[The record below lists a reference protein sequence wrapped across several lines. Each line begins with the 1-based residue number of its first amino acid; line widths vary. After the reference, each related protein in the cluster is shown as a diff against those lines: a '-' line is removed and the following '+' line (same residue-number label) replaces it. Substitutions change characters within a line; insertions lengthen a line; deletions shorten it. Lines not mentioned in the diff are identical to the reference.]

1 MALGT
6 CLPAAAQSS
15 DADLTSLQKGLDTY
29 LATRAEPEHISA
41 ASLSILLKSSKTNIN
56 LAAGTTKYPDAG
68 AQVTPA
74 DLFQIGSITKSFTS
88 VAIPHRGHRQT
99 HDRGHA
105 RPVAAA
111 ISGVEVRHDPPVAR
125 HDEPDPGLRQRSADR
140 LNHGPGCQPHVHARG
155 TDLASGV
162 RFLFWFHQPHPLGKR
177 KRAAATLP

>member
-1 MALGT
+1 MVLGT

-15 DADLTSLQKGLDTY
+15 DADLTSALQKGLDTY

-41 ASLSILLKSSKTNIN
+41 ASLSILLKSAKTNIN

-88 VAIPHRGHRQT
+88 VAILHRGHRQAR
-99 HDRGHA
+99 DRGHA

-125 HDEPDPGLRQRSADR
+125 HDEPDPGLRQRSVDR
-140 LNHGPGCQPHVHARG
+140 LNHGPGCQPRPRNWPGFRCTVPVLVPPA
-155 TDLASGV
+155 T
-162 RFLFWFHQPHPLGKR
+162 PLGKR
-177 KRAAATLP
+177 KRAATTLP